1 MLYSDKLRLSV
12 VDLTHIDLAIQEDMR
27 HGIDRWAACMA
38 GAMTI
43 GVVRKMAGKRKVLIA
58 EDEIL
63 IREGLKSIVDWE
75 RLDMEIVGC
84 AVNGKQAL
92 ELYEKER
99 PDILLT
105 DIRMP
110 VMDGLELI
118 AHIRERDKQIRIVVL
133 SCLEEF
139 RYLQEAMRMEVSDY
153 ILKLK
158 MKPAEIEN
166 VMCRLKQ
173 ELDRSGSQMPD
184 LRLQKEELFKEYIF
198 YHQMPV
204 SVFRSRAERLQLSIQ
219 ESPLLLCRLVLLEYK
234 KVRPTHVDDGGMLA
248 RFLVQNMTEEIVRRY
263 GAGELIWEREDCYL
277 FLTNAA
283 QGEDG
288 GYTAP
293 ERLLREIART
303 LSESLN
309 VRAVWIVSSVADSW
323 ERLPDLY
330 QECVGALEET
340 WLGKDIVY
348 AALAGRRALL
358 WQRKAQEACRRIRTL
373 LPWKEEEQ
381 ERLCAQL
388 TEHAAEG
395 VLDKGKAVA
404 LLTEGLALCG
414 LEPDEGRE
422 AKIRES
428 STFLESVSFYVE
440 ACQLAQKQSQERLS
454 VEIYE
459 ALGYIDGHLE
469 QKLSLQSVSSRV
481 GLSPNYFSSLFKK
494 EMDISFV
501 DYVTQKRVERA
512 REMLMNT
519 DLKTWEVAERT
530 GFVSDSY
537 FSRTFKRITGKQPS
551 FYRKREKK

>member
-1 MLYSDKLRLSV
+1 
-12 VDLTHIDLAIQEDMR
+12 
-27 HGIDRWAACMA
+27 
-38 GAMTI
+38 
-43 GVVRKMAGKRKVLIA
+43 MAGKRKVLIA

-63 IREGLKSIVDWE
+63 IREGLKSIVDWA
-75 RLDMEIVGC
+75 RLDMEIVGS

-118 AHIRERDKQIRIVVL
+118 AHIRERDKAIRIVVL

-173 ELDRSGSQMPD
+173 ELDSSGNSRQMPD

-204 SVFRSRAERLQLSIQ
+204 SVFRSRIEPMGLAVQ
-219 ESPLLLCRLVLLEYK
+219 EEAFLLCRLVLLEYK

-248 RFLVQNMTEEIVRRY
+248 RFLVLNMGEEIVRRH
-263 GAGELIWEREDCYL
+263 GTGELIWEREDCYL
-277 FLTNAA
+277 FLTNALR
-283 QGEDG
+283 GEDG
-288 GYTAP
+288 GYAAP
-293 ERLLREIART
+293 ERMLREMART
-303 LSESLN
+303 LSESLD
-309 VRAVWIVSSVADSW
+309 VRAVWIVSSVAESW

-358 WQRKAQEACRRIRTL
+358 WQRKTQEAYRRIRTL
-373 LPWKEEEQ
+373 LPWKEEQQ
-381 ERLCAQL
+381 ERLCALL
-388 TEHAAEG
+388 TEQAARG
-395 VLDKGKAVA
+395 TLDRAGTVA
-404 LLTEGLALCG
+404 LLTEALALCG
-414 LEPDEGRE
+414 PEDAVAAE
-422 AKIRES
+422 KIRES
-428 STFLESVSFYVE
+428 STFLEAVSVYLE
-440 ACQLAQKQSQERLS
+440 ACRQMQRQSQERLS

-459 ALGYIDGHLE
+459 ALDYIDGHLE
-469 QKLSLQSVSSRV
+469 QKLSLQSVSGRV

-494 EMDISFV
+494 EMDVSFV

-551 FYRKREKK
+551 FYRKRDKK

>member
-1 MLYSDKLRLSV
+1 
-12 VDLTHIDLAIQEDMR
+12 
-27 HGIDRWAACMA
+27 MA
-38 GAMTI
+38 
-43 GVVRKMAGKRKVLIA
+43 RKRKVLIA

-63 IREGLKSIVDWE
+63 VREGLKGIVDWE
-75 RLDMEIVGC
+75 RLDMEIIGC

-92 ELYEKER
+92 ELYEKEH

-118 AHIRERDKQIRIVVL
+118 AHIRERDKAIRIVIL
-133 SCLEEF
+133 SCFEEF

-166 VMCRLKQ
+166 AMCRL
-173 ELDRSGSQMPD
+173 
-184 LRLQKEELFKEYIF
+184 KEELFKEYIF
-198 YHQMPV
+198 YHQIPV
-204 SVFRSRAERLQLSIQ
+204 SVFRSRVERMQISIQ
-219 ESPLLLCRLVLLEYK
+219 ENPLLLCRLVLLEYK
-234 KVRPTHVDDGGMLA
+234 EVRPTRVDDGGMLA
-248 RFLVQNMTEEIVRRY
+248 RFLVLNMAEEIVRRY
-263 GAGELIWEREDCYL
+263 GAGELIGEREDCYL
-277 FLTNAA
+277 FLTNAI
-283 QGEDG
+283 QSEDG

-309 VRAVWIVSSVADSW
+309 VRAVWIISSVAESW

-330 QECVGALEET
+330 QECVDALEET

-358 WQRKAQEACRRIRTL
+358 WQRKTQEACRRIRTL
-373 LPWKEEEQ
+373 LPWKEERQ
-381 ERLCAQL
+381 EHLC
-388 TEHAAEG
+388 
-395 VLDKGKAVA
+395 A
-404 LLTEGLALCG
+404 LLTEQAAKGTLDKDSAERLLIEGLSQCG
-414 LEPDEGRE
+414 LEQGAA

-428 STFLESVSFYVE
+428 GTFLEAVSVYTE
-440 ACQLAQKQSQERLS
+440 ACQQAQQQSQGRLS

-469 QKLSLQSVSSRV
+469 QKLSLQSVSGRV

-512 REMLMNT
+512 KEMLMNT

-530 GFVSDSY
+530 GFVNGSY
-537 FSRTFKRITGKQPS
+537 FSRRSSGLQESRPVF
-551 FYRKREKK
+551 

>member
-1 MLYSDKLRLSV
+1 
-12 VDLTHIDLAIQEDMR
+12 
-27 HGIDRWAACMA
+27 MA
-38 GAMTI
+38 
-43 GVVRKMAGKRKVLIA
+43 RKRKVLIA

-63 IREGLKSIVDWE
+63 VREGLKGIVDWE
-75 RLDMEIVGC
+75 RLDMEIIGC

-92 ELYEKER
+92 ELYEKEH

-118 AHIRERDKQIRIVVL
+118 AHIRERDKAIRIVIL
-133 SCLEEF
+133 SCFEEF

-166 VMCRLKQ
+166 AMCRL
-173 ELDRSGSQMPD
+173 
-184 LRLQKEELFKEYIF
+184 KEELFKEYIF
-198 YHQMPV
+198 YHQIPV
-204 SVFRSRAERLQLSIQ
+204 SVFRSRVERMQISIQ
-219 ESPLLLCRLVLLEYK
+219 ENPLLLCRLVLLEYK
-234 KVRPTHVDDGGMLA
+234 EVRPTRVDDGGMLA
-248 RFLVQNMTEEIVRRY
+248 RFLVLNMAEEIVRRY
-263 GAGELIWEREDCYL
+263 GAGELIGEREDCYL
-277 FLTNAA
+277 FLTNAI
-283 QGEDG
+283 QSEDG

-309 VRAVWIVSSVADSW
+309 VRAVWIISSVAESW

-330 QECVGALEET
+330 QECVDALEET

-358 WQRKAQEACRRIRTL
+358 WQRKTQEACRRIRTL
-373 LPWKEEEQ
+373 LPWKEEQQ
-381 ERLCAQL
+381 EHLC
-388 TEHAAEG
+388 
-395 VLDKGKAVA
+395 A
-404 LLTEGLALCG
+404 LLTEQAAKGTLDKDSAERLLIEGLSQCG
-414 LEPDEGRE
+414 LEQGAA

-428 STFLESVSFYVE
+428 GTFLEAVSVYTE
-440 ACQLAQKQSQERLS
+440 ACQQAQQQSQGRLS

-469 QKLSLQSVSSRV
+469 QKLSLQSVSGRV

-512 REMLMNT
+512 KEMLMNT

-530 GFVSDSY
+530 GFVNDSY
-537 FSRTFKRITGKQPS
+537 FSRRSNGLQESRPVFSESVRKKEDSFLQKRLLAHDGCGLL
-551 FYRKREKK
+551 

>member
-1 MLYSDKLRLSV
+1 
-12 VDLTHIDLAIQEDMR
+12 
-27 HGIDRWAACMA
+27 MA
-38 GAMTI
+38 
-43 GVVRKMAGKRKVLIA
+43 RKRKVLIA

-63 IREGLKSIVDWE
+63 VREGLKGIVDWE
-75 RLDMEIVGC
+75 RLDMEIIGC

-92 ELYEKER
+92 ELYEKEH

-118 AHIRERDKQIRIVVL
+118 AHIRERDKAIRIVIL
-133 SCLEEF
+133 SCFEEF

-166 VMCRLKQ
+166 AMCRL
-173 ELDRSGSQMPD
+173 
-184 LRLQKEELFKEYIF
+184 KEELFKEYIF
-198 YHQMPV
+198 YHQIPV
-204 SVFRSRAERLQLSIQ
+204 SVFRSRVERMQISIQ
-219 ESPLLLCRLVLLEYK
+219 ENPLLLCRLVLLEYK
-234 KVRPTHVDDGGMLA
+234 EVRPTRVDDGGMLA
-248 RFLVQNMTEEIVRRY
+248 RFLVLNMAEEIVRRY
-263 GAGELIWEREDCYL
+263 GAGELIGEREDCYL
-277 FLTNAA
+277 FLTNAI
-283 QGEDG
+283 QSEDG

-309 VRAVWIVSSVADSW
+309 VRAVWIISSVAESW

-330 QECVGALEET
+330 QECVDALEET

-358 WQRKAQEACRRIRTL
+358 WQRKTQEACRRIRTL
-373 LPWKEEEQ
+373 LPWKEEQQ
-381 ERLCAQL
+381 EHLC
-388 TEHAAEG
+388 
-395 VLDKGKAVA
+395 A
-404 LLTEGLALCG
+404 LLTEQAAKGTLDKDSAERLLIEGLSQCG
-414 LEPDEGRE
+414 LEQGAA

-428 STFLESVSFYVE
+428 GTFLEAVSVYTE
-440 ACQLAQKQSQERLS
+440 ACQQAQKQSQGRLS

-469 QKLSLQSVSSRV
+469 QKLSLQSVSGRV

-512 REMLMNT
+512 KEMLMNT

-530 GFVSDSY
+530 GFVNGSY
-537 FSRTFKRITGKQPS
+537 FSRRSNGLQESRPVF
-551 FYRKREKK
+551 

>member
-1 MLYSDKLRLSV
+1 
-12 VDLTHIDLAIQEDMR
+12 
-27 HGIDRWAACMA
+27 MA
-38 GAMTI
+38 
-43 GVVRKMAGKRKVLIA
+43 RKRKVLIA

-63 IREGLKSIVDWE
+63 VREGLKGIVDWK
-75 RLDMEIVGC
+75 RLDMEIIGC

-92 ELYEKER
+92 ELYEKEH

-118 AHIRERDKQIRIVVL
+118 ARIRERDKAIRIVIL
-133 SCLEEF
+133 SCFEEF
-139 RYLQEAMRMEVSDY
+139 QYLQEAMRMEVSDY
-153 ILKLK
+153 ILKQK

-166 VMCRLKQ
+166 VMCRLKE
-173 ELDRSGSQMPD
+173 ELDRSGDSRQLPD

-198 YHQMPV
+198 YHQIPV
-204 SVFRSRAERLQLSIQ
+204 SVFRSRVERMRISIQ
-219 ESPLLLCRLVLLEYK
+219 ENPLLLCRLVLLEYK
-234 KVRPTHVDDGGMLA
+234 EVRPKRVDDGGMLA
-248 RFLVQNMTEEIVRRY
+248 RFLVLNMAEEIVRRY
-263 GAGELIWEREDCYL
+263 GAGELIGEREDCYL
-277 FLTNAA
+277 FLTNAI
-283 QGEDG
+283 QSGDG
-288 GYTAP
+288 GYAAP

-309 VRAVWIVSSVADSW
+309 VRAVWIISSVAESW

-358 WQRKAQEACRRIRTL
+358 WQRKTQEACRRIRTL
-373 LPWKEEEQ
+373 LPWKEEQQ
-381 ERLCAQL
+381 EHLC
-388 TEHAAEG
+388 
-395 VLDKGKAVA
+395 A
-404 LLTEGLALCG
+404 LLTEQATKGTLNKDSAERLLIEGLSQCG
-414 LEPDEGRE
+414 LEEGTA

-428 STFLESVSFYVE
+428 GTFLEAVSAYTE
-440 ACQLAQKQSQERLS
+440 ACQRAQQQSQGRLS

-469 QKLSLQSVSSRV
+469 QKLSLQSVSGRV

-512 REMLMNT
+512 KEMLMNT

-530 GFVSDSY
+530 GFVNDSY
-537 FSRTFKRITGKQPS
+537 FSKTFKRITGKQPS
-551 FYRKREKK
+551 FFRKREKK

>member
-1 MLYSDKLRLSV
+1 
-12 VDLTHIDLAIQEDMR
+12 
-27 HGIDRWAACMA
+27 MA
-38 GAMTI
+38 
-43 GVVRKMAGKRKVLIA
+43 RKRKVLIA

-63 IREGLKSIVDWE
+63 VREGLKGIVDWE
-75 RLDMEIVGC
+75 RLDMEIIGC

-92 ELYEKER
+92 ELYEKEH

-118 AHIRERDKQIRIVVL
+118 AHIRERDKAIRIVIL
-133 SCLEEF
+133 SCFEEF

-166 VMCRLKQ
+166 AMCRL
-173 ELDRSGSQMPD
+173 
-184 LRLQKEELFKEYIF
+184 KEELFKEYIF
-198 YHQMPV
+198 YHQIPV
-204 SVFRSRAERLQLSIQ
+204 SVFRSRVERMQISIQ
-219 ESPLLLCRLVLLEYK
+219 ENPLLLCRLVLLEYK
-234 KVRPTHVDDGGMLA
+234 EVRPTRVDDGGMLA
-248 RFLVQNMTEEIVRRY
+248 RFLVLNMAEEIVRRY
-263 GAGELIWEREDCYL
+263 GAGELIGEREDCYL
-277 FLTNAA
+277 FLTNAI
-283 QGEDG
+283 QSEDG

-309 VRAVWIVSSVADSW
+309 VRAVWIISSVDESW

-330 QECVGALEET
+330 QECVDALEET

-358 WQRKAQEACRRIRTL
+358 WQRKTQEACRRIRTL
-373 LPWKEEEQ
+373 LPWKEERQ
-381 ERLCAQL
+381 EHLC
-388 TEHAAEG
+388 
-395 VLDKGKAVA
+395 A
-404 LLTEGLALCG
+404 LLTEQAAKGTLDKDSAERLLIEGLSQCG
-414 LEPDEGRE
+414 LEQGA

-428 STFLESVSFYVE
+428 GTFLEAVSVYTE
-440 ACQLAQKQSQERLS
+440 ACQQAQQQSQGRLS

-469 QKLSLQSVSSRV
+469 QKLSLQSVSGRV

-512 REMLMNT
+512 KEMLMNT

-530 GFVSDSY
+530 GFVNDSY
-537 FSRTFKRITGKQPS
+537 FSKTFKRITGKSPS
-551 FYRKREKK
+551 FFRKREKK

>member
-1 MLYSDKLRLSV
+1 
-12 VDLTHIDLAIQEDMR
+12 
-27 HGIDRWAACMA
+27 MA
-38 GAMTI
+38 GT
-43 GVVRKMAGKRKVLIA
+43 RKVLIA

-63 IREGLKSIVDWE
+63 IREGLKSIVDWAG
-75 RLDMEIVGC
+75 LDMEIVGC

-92 ELYEKER
+92 EIYEKER

-166 VMCRLKQ
+166 VMRRLKQ
-173 ELDRSGSQMPD
+173 ELDKSGDGRQMPD

-204 SVFRSRAERLQLSIQ
+204 SVFRSRIEPMGLAVRE
-219 ESPLLLCRLVLLEYK
+219 ESFLLCRLVLLEYK
-234 KVRPTHVDDGGMLA
+234 KVRPTHVDDGGMLV
-248 RFLVQNMTEEIVRRY
+248 RFLVLNMAEEIVRRY
-263 GAGELIWEREDCYL
+263 GTGELIWEREDCYL
-277 FLTNAA
+277 FLTNAPG
-283 QGEDG
+283 GEDG
-288 GYTAP
+288 GQAAP
-293 ERLLREIART
+293 ERMLREIART
-303 LSESLN
+303 LSESLD
-309 VRAVWIVSSVADSW
+309 VRAVWIVSSVAESW

-358 WQRKAQEACRRIRTL
+358 WQRKAQEACRRIRAL
-373 LPWKEEEQ
+373 LPWKEEQQ
-381 ERLCAQL
+381 ERLCALL
-388 TEHAAEG
+388 TQWAAKGE
-395 VLDKGKAVA
+395 LDKGRAVDI
-404 LLTEGLALCG
+404 LTEGLALCG
-414 LEPDEGRE
+414 LEPDESRA

-428 STFLESVSFYVE
+428 STFLEAVSVYIE
-440 ACQLAQKQSQERLS
+440 ACQLAQRQGQERLS

-459 ALGYIDGHLE
+459 ALEYIDGHLE
-469 QKLSLQSVSSRV
+469 QKLSLQSVSGRV

-494 EMDISFV
+494 EMDVSFV

>member
-1 MLYSDKLRLSV
+1 
-12 VDLTHIDLAIQEDMR
+12 
-27 HGIDRWAACMA
+27 MA
-38 GAMTI
+38 
-43 GVVRKMAGKRKVLIA
+43 RKRKVLIA

-63 IREGLKSIVDWE
+63 VREGLKGIVDWE
-75 RLDMEIVGC
+75 RLDMEIIGC

-92 ELYEKER
+92 ELYEKEH

-118 AHIRERDKQIRIVVL
+118 AHIRERDKAIRIVIL
-133 SCLEEF
+133 SCFEEF

-166 VMCRLKQ
+166 VMCRLK
-173 ELDRSGSQMPD
+173 
-184 LRLQKEELFKEYIF
+184 EELFKEYIF
-198 YHQMPV
+198 YHQIPV
-204 SVFRSRAERLQLSIQ
+204 SVFRSRVERMQISIQ
-219 ESPLLLCRLVLLEYK
+219 ENPLLLCRLVLLEYK
-234 KVRPTHVDDGGMLA
+234 EVRPTRVDDGGMLA
-248 RFLVQNMTEEIVRRY
+248 RFLVLNMAEEIVRRY
-263 GAGELIWEREDCYL
+263 GAGELIGEREDCYL
-277 FLTNAA
+277 FLTNAI
-283 QGEDG
+283 QSEDG

-309 VRAVWIVSSVADSW
+309 VRAVWIISSVAESW

-330 QECVGALEET
+330 QECVDALEET

-358 WQRKAQEACRRIRTL
+358 WQRKTQEACRRIRTL
-373 LPWKEEEQ
+373 LPWKEERQ
-381 ERLCAQL
+381 EHLC
-388 TEHAAEG
+388 
-395 VLDKGKAVA
+395 A
-404 LLTEGLALCG
+404 LLTEQAAKGTLDKDSAERLLIEGLSQCG
-414 LEPDEGRE
+414 LEQGAA

-428 STFLESVSFYVE
+428 GTFLEAVSVYTE
-440 ACQLAQKQSQERLS
+440 ACQQAQQQSQGRLS

-469 QKLSLQSVSSRV
+469 QKLSLQSVSGRV

-512 REMLMNT
+512 KEMLMNT

-530 GFVSDSY
+530 GFVNDSY
-537 FSRTFKRITGKQPS
+537 FSRRSSGLQESRPVF
-551 FYRKREKK
+551 

>member
-1 MLYSDKLRLSV
+1 
-12 VDLTHIDLAIQEDMR
+12 
-27 HGIDRWAACMA
+27 MA
-38 GAMTI
+38 
-43 GVVRKMAGKRKVLIA
+43 RKRKVLIA

-63 IREGLKSIVDWE
+63 VREGLKGIVDWE
-75 RLDMEIVGC
+75 RLDMEIIGC

-92 ELYEKER
+92 ELYEKEH

-118 AHIRERDKQIRIVVL
+118 AHIREWDKAIRIVIL
-133 SCLEEF
+133 SCFEEF

-166 VMCRLKQ
+166 VMCRLK
-173 ELDRSGSQMPD
+173 
-184 LRLQKEELFKEYIF
+184 EELFKEYIF
-198 YHQMPV
+198 YHQIPV
-204 SVFRSRAERLQLSIQ
+204 SVFRSRVERMQISIQ
-219 ESPLLLCRLVLLEYK
+219 ENPLLLCRLVLLEYK
-234 KVRPTHVDDGGMLA
+234 EVRPTRVDDGGMLA
-248 RFLVQNMTEEIVRRY
+248 RFLVLNMAEEIVRRY
-263 GAGELIWEREDCYL
+263 GAGELIGEREDCYL
-277 FLTNAA
+277 FLTNAI
-283 QGEDG
+283 QSEDG

-309 VRAVWIVSSVADSW
+309 VRAVWIISSVAESW

-330 QECVGALEET
+330 QECVDALEET

-358 WQRKAQEACRRIRTL
+358 WQRKTQEACRRIRTL
-373 LPWKEEEQ
+373 LPWKEERQ
-381 ERLCAQL
+381 EHLC
-388 TEHAAEG
+388 
-395 VLDKGKAVA
+395 A
-404 LLTEGLALCG
+404 LLTEQAAKGTLDKDSAERLLIEGLSQCG
-414 LEPDEGRE
+414 LEQGAA

-428 STFLESVSFYVE
+428 GTFLEAVSVYTE
-440 ACQLAQKQSQERLS
+440 ACQQAQQQSQGRLS

-469 QKLSLQSVSSRV
+469 QKLSLQSVSGRV

-512 REMLMNT
+512 KEMLMNT

-530 GFVSDSY
+530 GFVNGSY
-537 FSRTFKRITGKQPS
+537 FSRRSSGLQESRPVF
-551 FYRKREKK
+551 